1 VYVHVCVVRA
11 CGRWW
16 ACGGE
21 VIKRIL
27 FSNTRCSNNTFKAK
41 ATAASCPTLLVSQIT
56 SVVLSPD
63 KAKQIAPR
71 CVALRV
77 CDEQAK
83 LAAGVRMA
91 RSPSACPPRYHQR
104 WARKSRGALSITN
117 AHGRKH
123 GDDARGKGERQSV
136 PTRAKPPR
144 RRKRERGTINHI
156 TSHAL
161 LQWCET

>member
-1 VYVHVCVVRA
+1 VDAHVCVVRG

-27 FSNTRCSNNTFKAK
+27 FSNTRCSNTRFKAK

-56 SVVLSPD
+56 SVVLCPD
-63 KAKQIAPR
+63 KPSKSL

-91 RSPSACPPRYHQR
+91 RSPTCPPRYHQR
-104 WARKSRGALSITN
+104 WTRTTRGAISITD

-123 GDDARGKGERQSV
+123 GDDGMTPEGQSV
-136 PTRAKPPR
+136 PTRAKPPDAE
-144 RRKRERGTINHI
+144 KRTWHHQSHHI
-156 TSHAL
+156 TSIA
-161 LQWCET
+161 TVVRNMS